1 MKLSQEI
8 KDVLN
13 NFQTINSNI
22 ALGEEGGFIR
32 SMSTSKTLMAK
43 ANVEPETPYV
53 WPYAFGIYDL
63 GEFLACLNMFEDP
76 TLAFDEGDEV
86 TSPQFVTITDGITK
100 FKYYFSDIDILTVPT
115 KDIDLPCADIQFTL
129 TLDQLNQ
136 LRKASATLKTN
147 HLSIRKSASHSFI
160 ECVVVDKSNPTANQF
175 TMNIANCSINTS
187 AEFDLVL
194 DMNNFK
200 FVNADSYEFG
210 IDKKLI
216 ASVMAGNT
224 QYWVALDKTTTFKE

>member
-1 MKLSQEI
+1 MKFSNEI
-8 KDVLN
+8 KDVLS

-22 ALGEEGGFIR
+22 ALGEEGGMIR

-43 ANVEPETPYV
+43 ANVQPEAPYE

-76 TLAFDEGDEV
+76 TLNFDEDKK
-86 TSPQFVTITDGITK
+86 FVTITDGITQ
-100 FKYYFSDIDILTVPT
+100 FKYFFSDIDILTVPT

-147 HLSIRKSASHSFI
+147 QLSIRKNDSAAFI
-160 ECVVVDKSNPTANQF
+160 ECVIVDKQNPTSNQF
-175 TMNIANCSINTS
+175 SMNVSNCSINTS
-187 AEFDLVL
+187 ADFDLVL

-224 QYWVALDKTTTFKE
+224 QYWVALDKTTTYKE

>member
-32 SMSTSKTLMAK
+32 TMSVSKTLMAK
-43 ANVEPETPYV
+43 TNVVPAAPYV
-53 WPYAFGIYDL
+53 WPYSFGIYDL
-63 GEFLACLNMFEDP
+63 GEFLACLNMFDDP
-76 TLAFDEGDEV
+76 TLSFDDNKK
-86 TSPQFVTITDGITK
+86 FVTITDGITT
-100 FKYYFSDIDILTVPT
+100 FKYFFSEIDILTVPT
-115 KDIDLPCADIQFTL
+115 KDINLECDDIRFTL
-129 TLDQLNQ
+129 THEQLTQ
-136 LRKASATLKTN
+136 LRKASATLRTN
-147 HLSIRKSASHSFI
+147 QLSVRKSPQAQFI
-160 ECVVVDKSNPTANQF
+160 ECVIVDKSNPTSNQF
-175 TMNIANCSINTS
+175 TMNISNCSINTS
-187 AEFDLVL
+187 AEFDFVF

-224 QYWVALDKTTTFKE
+224 QYWVALDKTTTYKE

>member
-1 MKLSQEI
+1 MKISNEI

-76 TLAFDEGDEV
+76 TLSFDESEK
-86 TSPQFVTITDGITK
+86 FVTITDGITQ
-100 FKYYFSDIDILTVPT
+100 FKYFFSDIDILTVPT

-129 TLDQLNQ
+129 TSDQLNQ

-147 HLSIRKSASHSFI
+147 HLSVRKSVTGSHFI
-160 ECVVVDKSNPTANQF
+160 ECVVVDKQNPTANQF

-187 AEFDLVL
+187 AVFDLVL

-200 FVNADSYEFG
+200 FVKAE
-210 IDKKLI
+210 
-216 ASVMAGNT
+216 
-224 QYWVALDKTTTFKE
+224 

>member
-1 MKLSQEI
+1 MKFSNEI

-22 ALGEEGGFIR
+22 ALGEEGGMIR

-43 ANVEPETPYV
+43 ANVAFDSPY
-53 WPYAFGIYDL
+53 PFGLYDL
-63 GEFLACLNMFEDP
+63 GEFLACINMFEDP
-76 TLAFDEGDEV
+76 TLTFDD
-86 TSPQFVTITDGITK
+86 SKKFVTITDGITQ
-100 FKYYFSDIDILTVPT
+100 FKYFFSEIDILTVPT
-115 KDIDLPCADIQFTL
+115 KDIDLPCSDIMFTL

-147 HLSIRKSASHSFI
+147 QLSIRKHYTDAFI
-160 ECVVVDKSNPTANQF
+160 ECVIVDKQNPTSNQF
-175 TMNIANCSINTS
+175 SMNVSNCSINTS
-187 AEFDLVL
+187 ADFDLVI

-216 ASVMAGNT
+216 ASVMACNT

>member
-1 MKLSQEI
+1 MKLSNEI

-13 NFQTINSNI
+13 NFQGINSNI
-22 ALGEEGGFIR
+22 AIGEDSGFIR
-32 SMSTSKTLMAK
+32 TMSTSKTLMAK

-76 TLAFDEGDEV
+76 TLSFDEGEK
-86 TSPQFVTITDGITK
+86 FVTITDGITQ
-100 FKYYFSDIDILTVPT
+100 FKYFFSDIDILTVPT

-129 TLDQLNQ
+129 TSDQLNQ

-147 HLSIRKSASHSFI
+147 HLSVRKSVTGSHFI
-160 ECVVVDKSNPTANQF
+160 ECVVVDKQNPTANQF

>member
-43 ANVEPETPYV
+43 ANVEPETPHV

-76 TLAFDEGDEV
+76 TLSFDESEK
-86 TSPQFVTITDGITK
+86 FVTITDGITK
-100 FKYYFSDIDILTVPT
+100 FKYFFSDIDILTVPT
-115 KDIDLPCADIQFTL
+115 KDIDLPCADIQFTP

-147 HLSIRKSASHSFI
+147 HLSVRKSTTGSHFI
-160 ECVVVDKSNPTANQF
+160 ECTIVDKQNPTANQF
-175 TMNIANCSINTS
+175 TMNISNCSINTS

>member
-1 MKLSQEI
+1 MKFSNEI
-8 KDVLN
+8 KDVLS

-22 ALGEEGGFIR
+22 ALGEEGGMIR

-43 ANVEPETPYV
+43 ANVQPEAPYE

-76 TLAFDEGDEV
+76 TLNFDEDKK
-86 TSPQFVTITDGITK
+86 FVTITDGITQ
-100 FKYYFSDIDILTVPT
+100 FKYFFSDIDILTVPT

-147 HLSIRKSASHSFI
+147 QLSIRKNDSAAFI
-160 ECVVVDKSNPTANQF
+160 ECVIVDKQNPTSNQF
-175 TMNIANCSINTS
+175 SMNVSNCSINTS
-187 AEFDLVL
+187 ADFDLVL

-224 QYWVALDKTTTFKE
+224 QYWVALDKTTTYKEI